1 VTFGFVYVTIFLLGF
16 TLALV
21 GGLARRVLHPS
32 ELCGDVVA
40 PSHEHW
46 AGLHTPTA
54 DVVVS
59 FLTLFGLVTF
69 FIRGFTNLATT
80 KELAIGTAAGLLGA
94 VVLRVWFRAVCDP
107 SRRSLPDST
116 QAVVVRDIPAL
127 GFGQIEV
134 TLGRSRIKLAARSSS
149 EAPIAAGTLV
159 HVLDQRESVV
169 VVSPR

>member
-1 VTFGFVYVTIFLLGF
+1 MTYGFLYLTIFLLGF

-32 ELCGDVVA
+32 ELCGKVIA

-59 FLTLFGLVTF
+59 FLTLFGLTTF
-69 FIRGFTNLATT
+69 FIRGFTSLATRW
-80 KELAIGTAAGLLGA
+80 ELILGAAAGAAGA
-94 VVLRVWFRAVCDP
+94 VILRLWFRAVCDP
-107 SRRSLPDST
+107 SRRSLPDSAE
-116 QAVVVRDIPAL
+116 AVVVRDIPAR
-127 GFGQIEV
+127 GYGQIEV
-134 TLGRSRIKLAARSSS
+134 ALGRSRIKLAARSTSDGT
-149 EAPIAAGTLV
+149 IAAGTLV
-159 HVLDQRESVV
+159 RVLDQRESVV